1 MAAENDG
8 IGSPSGEHD
17 PAAEAAGTPLR
28 GDLVCKTSFR
38 VRAPDKVQT
47 DPRRTSD
54 EPSTDRRRAR
64 CTGKACDAGVNDV
77 LAAARRPAGRWGGAG
92 CSPLYEWLWAR
103 FDALSAELSPPRRP
117 NWRSV
122 ADALAARA
130 AAGDTAVLD
139 GWGEVPG
146 SETVRQTWW
155 RVRKDK
161 AAAAISPVVPTK
173 PVVPPTRAPHPVAV
187 RPTEKPAQHEDGA
200 TTPTPTRRFSMG
212 ARPRPWS
219 PPPDASEE

>member
-1 MAAENDG
+1 MAPDDG
-8 IGSPSGEHD
+8 
-17 PAAEAAGTPLR
+17 PAVRPGGMREPAPEGAGTPLR
-28 GDLVCKTSFR
+28 GDLVCKSPFPS
-38 VRAPDKVQT
+38 RASDKVQT

-64 CTGKACDAGVNDV
+64 RVEATADAGLEAV
-77 LAAARRPAGRWGGAG
+77 LAAARRPVGRWGGAG
-92 CSPLYEWLWAR
+92 HSPLYEWLWVR
-103 FDALSAELSPPRRP
+103 FDWLSKELSPPRRP

-122 ADALAARA
+122 ADTLAARA
-130 AAGDTAVLD
+130 ASGDCSVLD

-146 SETVRQTWW
+146 PETVRQTWW

-161 AAAAISPVVPTK
+161 AAALTQTSAANGASVCAPPVPR
-173 PVVPPTRAPHPVAV
+173 PAPV
-187 RPTEKPAQHEDGA
+187 RPTPSPIQPEAS
-200 TTPTPTRRFSMG
+200 TTPAPARRFSMG